1 MFWPISVILG
11 YFGSFFVGLSNSN
24 TSLIFISISHR
35 HSIAEHQERYREE
48 CQRIFETQN
57 KVLASDEILSSDE
70 ADSSEDEDDIGGDLD
85 DLGKSLEAMLQNKKS
100 SSQIITEREERERKN
115 LQKMLMD
122 GGSSED
128 VTKKKDDKKDDEDV
142 GPPKILKI
150 TRTYRNANGKEYT
163 RHEFVKRPIIVETYV
178 RIRETKGEEFI
189 RNFAT
194 LDEAAKEEMKKEKRR
209 IQEQLRRIKRNQEK
223 ERIKNEEKA
232 AKAAKLVR
240 IYFTVIWRSR
250 VRVRHGSKFF
260 FFSIVLLFLH
270 TWAD

>member
-1 MFWPISVILG
+1 
-11 YFGSFFVGLSNSN
+11 
-24 TSLIFISISHR
+24 
-35 HSIAEHQERYREE
+35 
-48 CQRIFETQN
+48 
-57 KVLASDEILSSDE
+57 
-70 ADSSEDEDDIGGDLD
+70 
-85 DLGKSLEAMLQNKKS
+85 MLQNKKS
-100 SSQIITEREERERKN
+100 SSQILTEREERERKN
-115 LQKMLMD
+115 LQKMLMED
-122 GGSSED
+122 GRSNDD

-232 AKAAKLVR
+232 AKAAKLVGFYTIILRSLVR
-240 IYFTVIWRSR
+240 IQRNTI
-250 VRVRHGSKFF
+250 FF
-260 FFSIVLLFLH
+260 LSQSLQ
-270 TWAD
+270 